1 MLRLNQANLDQYL
14 KKTEAEQIYMKKI
27 NSINMSFTSIL
38 TSIQSLVAT
47 YDYQFSTLNN
57 RVGQIESDTSNLNI
71 DISNL
76 KLWTQ
81 SAYSSITSL
90 ENQTLFLNNEFYSI
104 KTNTDQI
111 ASNTLALSNL
121 ISTLTGG
128 LGYDYWNEFSKVSNE
143 TYMDYAINST
153 VVKNEQITFNGNL
166 SQSISNADKKEF
178 VFNQNLLNTIFTVEN
193 PVARLGLKLNS
204 TNQPLRATA
213 NTIDIAAYQNISL
226 NDSFNLKCSNLN
238 LINSGGN
245 INSIGSNIF
254 AQNISFNNFN
264 TSTFYLNLN
273 PNVENLINLPTA
285 YVLNITNNGNNT
297 LTLSGSYKFMF
308 RDNQDETFKNF
319 NISSGVSMNKEGGHL
334 LVSNVSFNNSLYYS
348 ANCDSF
354 TFSNDTLGYFRCSQN
369 TVNGFKIIGCSGT
382 GNNYFGNYFG
392 HASISLSNNTLSKA
406 TVNNP
411 GFLDM
416 VNNTIQ
422 TFVGQGNLNG
432 DQFTFNHNTI
442 DVCTLSLGYPGA
454 NGYVFEPNTISQLY
468 LTLNQGSVYG
478 FSNLVNTSRAY
489 FYGENYKVYSLIKN
503 EHVYNYIG
511 NVDGSNIEFLSITHP
526 SFRINNNA
534 RINVGS
540 FWNLTIFCDSYS
552 NQPVGGWRYVY
563 ADYINYMGNSSV
575 FFCNMLNMDN
585 GLFHVK
591 IPRLWDGVEGAFQ
604 NVNNTLDF
612 ASEVLVDNPITTS
625 VNLMITPNA
634 NRKIHA
640 NFMSLQPSIKSI
652 NFKGWLPS
660 QIVDFDQVYMFNN
673 VASDLVNE
681 NVNFTLNVDA
691 VSDWVNYKQFFNPF
705 GDNNPDRIIIDQN

>member
-1 MLRLNQANLDQYL
+1 MIKFNNLNNLNEYL
-14 KKTEAEQIYMKKI
+14 KKSDAENIYMKKI
-27 NSINMSFTSIL
+27 NSLNISFTELL
-38 TSIQSLVAT
+38 TDVSSKFDYIDDRIDNLNSLVGSIGLSVGSLNS
-47 YDYQFSTLNN
+47 FS
-57 RVGQIESDTSNLNI
+57 S
-71 DISNL
+71 
-76 KLWTQ
+76 

-90 ENQTLFLNNEFYSI
+90 ENQTLYLNNEFYSI
-104 KTNTDQI
+104 KTNTDSI
-111 ASNTLALSNL
+111 AQNTLILSNL

-128 LGYDYWNEFSKVSNE
+128 IGYDYWDEFSKNSNE
-143 TYMDYAINST
+143 TYMNYGIGST
-153 VVKNEQITFNGNL
+153 VVKNEQLTYNNNL
-166 SQSISNADKKEF
+166 SLSISNSDKKEF
-178 VFNQNLLNTIFTVEN
+178 VLNQNLLNTIFTIN
-193 PVARLGLKLNS
+193 SPLSRLGLKLNS
-204 TNQPLRATA
+204 TNSPLRATA
-213 NTIDIAAYQNISL
+213 ENIDIAAYQNISL
-226 NDSFNLKCSNLN
+226 NDNFNLKCSNLN

-245 INSIGSNIF
+245 INSICSNIW
-254 AQNISFNNFN
+254 AKNISFNNFN
-264 TSTFYLNLN
+264 TSTFYLDLN

-308 RDNQDETFKNF
+308 PNNEDATFKNF
-319 NISSGVSMNKEGGHL
+319 NISSAVSINKEGGHL
-334 LVSNVSFNNSLYYS
+334 LVSNVSFNNSLYHS

-354 TFSNDTLGYFRCSQN
+354 TFLNDTLGYFRCSQN

-392 HASISLSNNTLSKA
+392 HAGISLSNNTLSKA
-406 TVNNP
+406 MVNNP

-432 DQFTFNHNTI
+432 DQFTFNNNTI
-442 DVCTLSLGYPGA
+442 DVCTLAFVYPGA
-454 NGYVFEPNTISQLY
+454 NGYLFEPNTISQLY
-468 LTLNQGSVYG
+468 LTLNQGSIYN
-478 FSNLVNTSRAY
+478 FSNLVNTSRMY

-503 EHVYNYIG
+503 EHVNNYIG
-511 NVDGSNIEFLSITHP
+511 GVDGSNIEFLSITHP

-540 FWNLTIFCDSYS
+540 FWNLTVFCDSYS

-591 IPRLWDGVEGAFQ
+591 IPRLWEGVEGAFQ

-612 ASEVLVDNPITTS
+612 GAEVLVDNPITTS
-625 VNLMITPNA
+625 VNLMVQPNGNRRINA
-634 NRKIHA
+634 NFI
-640 NFMSLQPSIKSI
+640 SLQPSIKSI

-681 NVNFTLNVDA
+681 QVSFTLNVDA